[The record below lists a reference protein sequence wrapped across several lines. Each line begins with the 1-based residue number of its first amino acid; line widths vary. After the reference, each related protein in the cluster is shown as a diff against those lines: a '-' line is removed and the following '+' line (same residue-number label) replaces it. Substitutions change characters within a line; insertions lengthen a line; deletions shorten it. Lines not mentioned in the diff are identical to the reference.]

1 MKTAN
6 NTVRLYHSLSPLAFL
21 YGIGVSVRNRLFDW
35 GLLRSESFDVPVIC
49 VGNLAVGGT
58 GKTPHTEYIIRL
70 LRERYRIA
78 VLSRGY
84 KRKTEGFVVAR
95 PGSTSQEIGDEPY
108 QMWRKFPDITIAVDA
123 NRRRGIRNLLALPES
138 SRPEVILLDDAF
150 QHRYVRASLNIVLTD
165 YHRLYYR
172 DKLLPAGRLRE
183 PASGARRADM
193 VIVTKCEPDIQ
204 SSEFEDIEKGLC
216 LATSQKLFF
225 SQIVYGDLE
234 PVFPGEAPSRSL
246 VRIGK
251 GCEVLLVSG
260 IAHPEYF
267 QEEVGR
273 YTDGST
279 SLAFPDHHAF
289 GKEDIQRIQTRLD
302 RLFSADKLLIVTE
315 KDAARLRDNLLLP
328 AEWHAFL
335 YQLPITIGF
344 LRDQGQAFNEL
355 ISNHISSLKRNHIA
369 R

>member
-1 MKTAN
+1 MKADN
-6 NTVRLYHSLSPLAFL
+6 NTVQLYRSLSPLAFL
-21 YGIGVSVRNRLFDW
+21 YGIGVNVRNRLFDW

-84 KRKTEGFVVAR
+84 KRQTEGFVIAH
-95 PGSTSQEIGDEPY
+95 PGSTSREIGDEPY

-123 NRRRGIRNLLALPES
+123 DRRRGIRNLLALTEPN
-138 SRPEVILLDDAF
+138 RPEVILLDDAF
-150 QHRYVRASLNIVLTD
+150 QHRYVRASLYIVLTD

-172 DKLLPAGRLRE
+172 DKLLPVGRLRE
-183 PASGARRADM
+183 PSSGVRRADV

-204 SSEFEDIEKGLC
+204 SAEFEGIKKDMR
-216 LATSQKLFF
+216 LAASQKLFF
-225 SQIVYGDLE
+225 SHIVYGDLE
-234 PVFPGEAPSRSL
+234 PVFPGEAPPRSL
-246 VRIGK
+246 GRIGK
-251 GCEVLLVSG
+251 GSEVLLVSG

-273 YTDGST
+273 YTGGST
-279 SLAFPDHHAF
+279 SLTFPDHHAF
-289 GKEDIQRIQTRLD
+289 GKEDIQRIQTQLD
-302 RLFSADKLLIVTE
+302 CLSSADKLLIVTE
-315 KDAARLRDNLLLP
+315 KDAARLRDNPLLP

-355 ISNHISSLKRNHIA
+355 ISNHISSLKRNYIA